1 MISPTFVPK
10 RFTIVYFANL
20 CMFFDSIGYN
30 LLPVALNLESP
41 IPSSVSVDLNCS
53 CPSVPPVMSEAVKSL
68 AISDYTGSINNIGC
82 FLLKQLLLLYIIV
95 FTVHADFTSNRGGS
109 RIIFQPGR
117 LVSDHAP
124 KIVLTPAEPS
134 NYRSSVI
141 FAHLPSSSRLSKPIM
156 RKSET
161 AAFVSGFSP
170 ILLAD
175 IAPSPSGSGTLPTGL
190 AQPPLSPHASNCCGP
205 MTVLKRDTEGCHC
218 VYPIKL
224 DILLV
229 NVSSSPNWKLFLQQ
243 FATQLGISFTSSE
256 ASHINSSLSM
266 HKVQLDPKLV
276 GGYELLNLTWFKPIA
291 PAPAPSVATPP
302 TEPPPSMPSS
312 PTSSDASSGRK
323 HLSLIL
329 LVGIG
334 AGILSVAVI
343 CVLILCSCASRRR
356 KLESLPEKIVKTR
369 TMESIQ
375 TIGSF
380 QHPTS
385 TRFLAYEELKEA
397 TNNFEHS
404 SILGEGGFGR
414 VFKGVLSDG
423 THVAIKR
430 LSSGGQQGDKEFLV
444 EVEMLSRLHHRNLVK
459 LVGYYSNRDNSENLL
474 CYELVP
480 NGSLEA
486 WLHGPLGVNCPLDW
500 DTRMKIALDAARGLA
515 YLHEDSQ
522 PCVIHRDFK
531 ASNILLENNFHAKVA
546 DFGLAK
552 QAPEG
557 RATYL
562 STRVM
567 GTFGYVAPE
576 YAMTG
581 HLLVKSDVYSYGVVL
596 LELLTG
602 RKPVDMTQPSGQENL
617 VSWSRPILRD
627 KNRLEEI
634 ADPKLGGKYPTE
646 DFARVCTIA
655 AACVSPEANQRPT
668 MGEVVQSLKMVQR
681 VTEYHDT
688 SATDIQ
694 PTQKQPS
701 TTFESDATSSIFSS
715 GPYSG
720 LSAFDHDN
728 ISRTALFSED
738 LHEGRQMHHAC
749 MFIRGQIFLKQ
760 IMGAQDPNQQHG
772 DLLKIKSKYI
782 KNSSKAGQKHHPNSA
797 MMKTRRN
804 SRKHNAIKM
813 IKRKRARWAAGD
825 QESCRRCI
833 MIEKKVRTLKKLV
846 PNSGSSVGLDRLVKD
861 TVEYISSLQMRV
873 RIMQAVVNALSNSE

>member
-1 MISPTFVPK
+1 
-10 RFTIVYFANL
+10 
-20 CMFFDSIGYN
+20 
-30 LLPVALNLESP
+30 
-41 IPSSVSVDLNCS
+41 
-53 CPSVPPVMSEAVKSL
+53 MSGAVKSVPV
-68 AISDYTGSINNIGC
+68 SNCTGSINNTRC
-82 FLLKQLLLLYIIV
+82 FLLRQLLILYIIV
-95 FTVHADFTSNRGGS
+95 FTVHADFTDNRGGQRVIS
-109 RIIFQPGR
+109 RSKRR
-117 LVSDHAP
+117 LSDNGAP
-124 KIVLTPAEPS
+124 EIVLAPAELPNYGPLVTSAS
-134 NYRSSVI
+134 NI
-141 FAHLPSSSRLSKPIM
+141 G
-156 RKSET
+156 KSEAT
-161 AAFVSGFSP
+161 PPVSEFTTW
-170 ILLAD
+170 LLAD
-175 IAPSPSGSGTLPTGL
+175 IAPSPSGTGTLPTGL
-190 AQPPLSPHASNCCGP
+190 TQPPLSPHASNCCGP
-205 MTVLKRDTEGCHC
+205 ITVLKRDAEGCHC
-218 VYPIKL
+218 VYPIKM
-224 DILLV
+224 DILLL
-229 NVSSSPNWKLFLQQ
+229 NVSSNPNWNLFLEQ
-243 FATQLGISFTSSE
+243 FATQLGLRVSQIELINFYLLSLSRLNISMDITPHTGISFTSSE
-256 ASHINSSLSM
+256 ASRINSSLSM

-291 PAPAPSVATPP
+291 PAPAPQVTTSP
-302 TEPPPSMPSS
+302 TKPPPSLPSS
-312 PTSSDASSGRK
+312 PTSADTSSSGKR
-323 HLSLIL
+323 LSLIL

-343 CVLILCSCASRRR
+343 CVLILCSCVSRRR
-356 KLESLPEKIVKTR
+356 KPESLPKETAKPR
-369 TMESIQ
+369 TTESLQ
-375 TIGSF
+375 TAGSF
-380 QHPTS
+380 SHPTS

-397 TNNFEHS
+397 TNNFEHA

-459 LVGYYSNRDNSENLL
+459 LVGYHSNRDNSENLL

-617 VSWSRPILRD
+617 VSWSRPILREKD
-627 KNRLEEI
+627 RLEELV
-634 ADPKLGGKYPTE
+634 DPKLGGKYPIE
-646 DFARVCTIA
+646 DLARVCTIA
-655 AACVSPEANQRPT
+655 AACVAPEANQRPT

-681 VTEYHDT
+681 VTEYQDT
-688 SATDIQ
+688 STTNTR
-694 PTQKQPS
+694 PEQKQPS
-701 TTFESDATSSIFSS
+701 TTFESDGTSSIFSS

-738 LHEGRQMHHAC
+738 LHEGR
-749 MFIRGQIFLKQ
+749 
-760 IMGAQDPNQQHG
+760 
-772 DLLKIKSKYI
+772 
-782 KNSSKAGQKHHPNSA
+782 
-797 MMKTRRN
+797 
-804 SRKHNAIKM
+804 
-813 IKRKRARWAAGD
+813 
-825 QESCRRCI
+825 
-833 MIEKKVRTLKKLV
+833 
-846 PNSGSSVGLDRLVKD
+846 
-861 TVEYISSLQMRV
+861 
-873 RIMQAVVNALSNSE
+873 

>member
-1 MISPTFVPK
+1 
-10 RFTIVYFANL
+10 
-20 CMFFDSIGYN
+20 
-30 LLPVALNLESP
+30 
-41 IPSSVSVDLNCS
+41 
-53 CPSVPPVMSEAVKSL
+53 MSEAVKSL

-82 FLLKQLLLLYIIV
+82 FLLKQLLLLYIII

-141 FAHLPSSSRLSKPIM
+141 SAHLPSSSRLSKPIM

-243 FATQLGISFTSSE
+243 FATQIGLNVSQIELINFYLLGLSRLNISMDVTPYTGISFTSSE

-385 TRFLAYEELKEA
+385 TRFIAYEELKEA

-602 RKPVDMTQPSGQENL
+602 RKPVDMTQSSGQENL

-681 VTEYHDT
+681 VTEYRDT

-738 LHEGRQMHHAC
+738 LHEGR
-749 MFIRGQIFLKQ
+749 
-760 IMGAQDPNQQHG
+760 
-772 DLLKIKSKYI
+772 
-782 KNSSKAGQKHHPNSA
+782 
-797 MMKTRRN
+797 
-804 SRKHNAIKM
+804 
-813 IKRKRARWAAGD
+813 
-825 QESCRRCI
+825 
-833 MIEKKVRTLKKLV
+833 
-846 PNSGSSVGLDRLVKD
+846 
-861 TVEYISSLQMRV
+861 
-873 RIMQAVVNALSNSE
+873 